1 MNTRAVVERLKSR
14 RFESPILHFNFAAK
28 AEETLVST
36 VKIKNPAL
44 GAYEAACLMGVHWT
58 RAPKM
63 AATGE
68 IATRTLVSSTGTDRL
83 RVYSMQSVNAN
94 WREYEDALASGTLP
108 RRPRANADM
117 RPQMLR
123 ELGLVEQHIE
133 FEDAIRVWEAAEI
146 LGCMPTFVARMAA
159 KGEIVSRRLL
169 SHREGDSRSLIYSRK
184 SCEANVKA
192 YKQVRGPGRPRRGV

>member
-1 MNTRAVVERLKSR
+1 M
-14 RFESPILHFNFAAK
+14 
-28 AEETLVST
+28 ST
-36 VKIKNPAL
+36 TKIKNPAL

-63 AATGE
+63 AISGE
-68 IATRTLVSSTGTDRL
+68 VATRTLVSSTGTDRL

-94 WREYEDALASGTLP
+94 WYAYEEALAAGQLS
-108 RRPRANADM
+108 RRPRANAHM
-117 RPQMLR
+117 RADMLR
-123 ELGLVEQHIE
+123 ELGQVEQHIE

-169 SHREGDSRSLIYSRK
+169 SHREGDSRSLIYSRS
-184 SCEANVKA
+184 SCVQNVRTYQKN
-192 YKQVRGPGRPRRGV
+192 RGPGRPRRGV